1 MKQPKIEFPC
11 DYPVKVIGRSSP
23 DFLDQVVA
31 IVRKFDASIAMDKVK
46 EKPSRAGNYT
56 SITLLLRA
64 TGEPQLK
71 AMFADLQQCPNVQ
84 MVL

>member
-1 MKQPKIEFPC
+1 VKEPKIEFPC
-11 DYPVKVIGRSSP
+11 DYPVKVIGRSAP

-31 IVRKFDASIAMDKVK
+31 IVRRHDTSITMDRVK
-46 EKPSRAGNYT
+46 EKPSREGNYT
-56 SITLLLRA
+56 SITVSLRA

-71 AMFADLQQCPNVQ
+71 AMFGDLKQCPNVQ